1 MRTVIIRAKV
11 LPAFLSVV
19 AIAAALAVAGCE
31 PEDPKI
37 RQEVAELRARAGE
50 LEREV
55 GRLGAEVAEAK
66 NKAAPET
73 GFLDHA
79 ELKRR
84 LDSQMS
90 QLRAAL
96 ARAFPDFRVDPVNA
110 GTITT
115 PRDEDALLY
124 TTEVTFGLS
133 KGGRISNYTVRI
145 AADRGGNWLMPSPE
159 VLGAVAG
166 QLAASAP
173 EPRQPQQQQ
182 TTSGR
187 GALNTGA
194 PRVIEWP
201 DQPQGNAPAQPP
213 RQSYAPSQPQSPA
226 PPPSGQR
233 TSTPGG
239 NAPFPVQDSR
249 TIQFE

>member
-1 MRTVIIRAKV
+1 MTRDKV
-11 LPAFLSVV
+11 STAFLSVA
-19 AIAAALAVAGCE
+19 AIAAALVFAGCE

-55 GRLGAEVAEAK
+55 GRLGAELAEAK
-66 NKAAPET
+66 SKAAPET

-173 EPRQPQQQQ
+173 EPRQSQQQV
-182 TTSGR
+182 TSGR
-187 GALNTGA
+187 GALNTGG

-201 DQPQGNAPAQPP
+201 DQPQGSAPAQPP
-213 RQSYAPSQPQSPA
+213 RQPYPPSQPQLPA
-226 PPPSGQR
+226 SPPSGTR
-233 TSTPGG
+233 PSTSGG